1 MRLMVSG
8 SESFI
13 GTALK
18 AQCRAQGIEVIGI
31 DTRPSSDPGHVQLDI
46 RAPELH
52 DALPRGAEALVHLAA
67 ISRDADC
74 RQDPRSAFDVNVG
87 GTLNLMQ
94 VAHATGA
101 KQFLFASSEWVYGD
115 VRQDAVQTEDA
126 VIDAGRL
133 TSEYALTKIVGE
145 RLLAIASLRDGPPVT
160 VLRFGIVYGPRPS
173 AAWSAVES
181 LFEAVRT
188 RDTVEIGS
196 RRTARRFI
204 HVTDIAHG
212 ILAAVGRSGYEIF
225 NISGERL
232 ITLQDIIEESAQL
245 LTRRPHVIERRP
257 DAFNIRNPD
266 NRKAREILGWTPR
279 ISLREG
285 LSTLRAVPA
294 EVGHGA

>member
-1 MRLMVSG
+1 MTLIVSG

-18 AQCRAQGIEVIGI
+18 GQCRAQGLEVIGL
-31 DTRPSSDPGHVQLDI
+31 DTRPSSDSGHLQVDI
-46 RAPELH
+46 RSSQLQ
-52 DALPRGAEALVHLAA
+52 DALPSDAEALVHLAA
-67 ISRDADC
+67 ISQDRDC
-74 RQDPRSAFDVNVG
+74 RRDPRLAFEVNVG
-87 GTLNLMQ
+87 GTLNLLQAAQAKRVKQ
-94 VAHATGA
+94 VI
-101 KQFLFASSEWVYGD
+101 FASSEWVYGD

-145 RLLAIASLRDGPPVT
+145 RLLAIASQRDGPPVT

-225 NISGERL
+225 NISGEQL

-257 DAFNIRNPD
+257 DAFSIRNPD